1 MRISDLKPHLQH
13 CMCMMAHAVHVD
25 PQDITWGKERWWT
38 THTWTDEVRDRW
50 IDDVTDYLMSN
61 AGARQ
66 ELMEWP
72 RRNKKDCRQV
82 AEEMD
87 FMWGWSREEK

>member
-1 MRISDLKPHLQH
+1 
-13 CMCMMAHAVHVD
+13 
-25 PQDITWGKERWWT
+25 
-38 THTWTDEVRDRW
+38 VRDQW
-50 IDDVTDYLMSN
+50 VKDVTDYLMSN
-61 AGARQ
+61 ADARQ

-72 RRNKKDCRQV
+72 RRNKKDCTRV